1 MEISFVNSE
10 LSSNIDEIIAF
21 AKKNDIKYVE
31 LKQIDNKDIYELTPD
46 EAFTFSNKLSSNG
59 ILVSCL
65 ATQFLKWPTNKSDF
79 TFAGQQLSSETE
91 YFTKLMDL
99 ADIFGAPNIRIYS
112 YINDENISIED
123 LGSKLDKYSQL
134 ALERGIALLLEN
146 DGVCNINNINKMHQ
160 LFELYNFSNIFPLL
174 NLGTT
179 IACEDDF
186 NPSELQD
193 IINTCQYFHI
203 TDYDAEL
210 KKFVVIGEGNVEYDN
225 IIENK
230 TDDRNCFLS
239 LEPHTGYPEDLQTSL
254 NVLISLED

>member
-10 LSSNIDEIIAF
+10 LTSNVDDIITF

-31 LKQIDNKDIYELTPD
+31 LKQLNGNDICELTPD
-46 EAFTFSNKLSSNG
+46 EAFIISNKLTSNG
-59 ILVSCL
+59 LLVSCI
-65 ATQFLKWPTNKSDF
+65 ASQFLKWATNKNDF
-79 TFAGQQLSSETE
+79 TFAGNPLSSEPE

-112 YINDENISIED
+112 YTNDETISIEE
-123 LGSKLDKYSQL
+123 LGAKLDIYSQM
-134 ALERGIALLLEN
+134 ALDRGISLLLEN
-146 DGVCNINNINKMHQ
+146 DGVCNINSINKMHQ

-210 KKFVVIGEGNVEYDN
+210 KKFVVIGEGNVEYKN

-230 TDDRNCFLS
+230 IGDRNCIMS
-239 LEPHTGYPEDLQTSL
+239 IEPRTGYPEDLQTSL
-254 NVLISLED
+254 NIIISLED